1 MYPVMKTVILLG
13 MMALLGLSGCSPAPS
28 STTAGEGRITVV
40 ATTGMIADV
49 VRAIGG
55 ERIALTQLMGAGVD
69 PHLYSATE
77 GDVNTLSD
85 AQVIFYNGINL
96 EARLT
101 DIFEQLGR
109 ERLVVAVGEA
119 IPAERILQEANGAV
133 DPHVWMDVELWS
145 VVAQRIA
152 DSLGAYDEAHA
163 AAYQANAESY
173 RAELA
178 ALHSE
183 VRTLIGSIPEGQR
196 VLVTAHDAFQYFS
209 RAYGIEVFAPQG
221 ISTASEAGV
230 EDIRRTIDIMVER
243 QVPAIFV
250 ESSVPQDIINAI
262 IEGADARGQTV
273 VLGGELFSDAMG
285 AAGTAEG
292 TYIGMIRHNA
302 QVISAALGGTD
313 AGS

>member
-1 MYPVMKTVILLG
+1 MKFVILLS
-13 MMALLGLSGCSPAPS
+13 MIALLCFTGCSPATPN
-28 STTAGEGRITVV
+28 TVAGEARINVV

-49 VRAIGG
+49 VRTIGG
-55 ERIALTQLMGAGVD
+55 EHIQLTQLMGAGVD

-109 ERLVVAVGEA
+109 DRLVVAVGEA
-119 IPAERILQEANGAV
+119 IPTERILQEPNGAI
-133 DPHVWMDVELWS
+133 DPHVWMDVEQWS
-145 VVAQRIA
+145 LVAQRIA
-152 DSLGAYDEAHA
+152 DALAAYDEAHA
-163 AAYQANAESY
+163 AEYQANGAAY

-178 ALHSE
+178 ALHTE
-183 VRTLIGSIPEGQR
+183 VSTLISSIPEQQR

-250 ESSVPQDIINAI
+250 ESSVPQDIVNAI
-262 IEGADARGQTV
+262 IEGAEARGQTV

-285 AAGTAEG
+285 NAGTPEG
-292 TYIGMIRHNA
+292 TYIGMLRHNA
-302 QVISAALGGTD
+302 QVVTAALGGTN
-313 AGS
+313 AAS